1 MYNGTSR
8 EQVHLSCS
16 SVLALSVIIIS
27 KFWSNFTYLII
38 IEAEFF
44 SYPIGHLWFLFFT
57 LCFQECSELKVKRK
71 IWLTMM
77 QTNRVFQN
85 SAEIGCHC
93 WFSSSIVSMTVF
105 LPISWPRTHGGKMAA
120 PDPASHPGRKEEEQG
135 SHIRS
140 FPEPSPWRF
149 MLMSHWT
156 MTHGHARHK
165 RGWKRWSVFPAPNME
180 LGKSEGGLKMNVGLA
195 NSRGLIFYTPPQ

>member
-1 MYNGTSR
+1 M
-8 EQVHLSCS
+8 
-16 SVLALSVIIIS
+16 I
-27 KFWSNFTYLII
+27 LIFHI
-38 IEAEFF
+38 VF
-44 SYPIGHLWFLFFT
+44 SGMLWAAN
-57 LCFQECSELKVKRK
+57 KRK

-77 QTNRVFQN
+77 QTNSVFQN

-135 SHIRS
+135 SHICS

-165 RGWKRWSVFPAPNME
+165 TGWKRWSVFPAHIME

-195 NSRGLIFYTPPQ
+195 SSHGLISYTPPL